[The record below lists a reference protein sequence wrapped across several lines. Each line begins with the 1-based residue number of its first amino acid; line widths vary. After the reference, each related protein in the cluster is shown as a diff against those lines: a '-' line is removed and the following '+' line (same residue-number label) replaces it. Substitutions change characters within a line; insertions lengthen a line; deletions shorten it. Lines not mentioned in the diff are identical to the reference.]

1 MKRLFNFFLAVTLFF
16 FSCNSADNASKE
28 NIDYFVHR
36 NILWFDATANFDRF
50 CEKDSILFY
59 LQKSKEV
66 GVTDIVVDVK
76 PITGEVLYPSKI
88 APVMTSWGE
97 SKTVKDTTWDML
109 SYFIEEGHKLDLK
122 VHASTNVFVAGHNY
136 FDRGVVYDDTSKAKW
151 QTLSYLPEGMKLISE
166 QKNKYSTML
175 NPALPQVQEYELSIL
190 KELVAMYPQLDGI
203 ILDRVRFD
211 NLNADFSEQSKRLF
225 EQHRGEAVKNFP
237 ADIYTFAGTER
248 KNGPLFKEWLAWR
261 AKVIH
266 DFIYKAREELKAIH
280 PDIVFG
286 DYTGSWYPLYFD
298 VGVNFA
304 SKEYDPSEEF
314 DWATTAYKEYG
325 YAEALDLFTTG
336 NYYFEVE
343 KSELLAQTDTTKKTL
358 ESGLIVKKEDWYT
371 VEGSAELVN
380 KVTMGK
386 TPVYA
391 GLYVEQYKGHP
402 DQFVKALKMC
412 RQKSHGSMIF
422 DIVHIINYGWWDQVK
437 EGLSN

>member
-1 MKRLFNFFLAVTLFF
+1 MACSSSTSTSNKEDFFV
-16 FSCNSADNASKE
+16 D
-28 NIDYFVHR
+28 R

-50 CEKDSILFY
+50 CEKDSITFY
-59 LQKSKEV
+59 LEKSKEV
-66 GVTDIVVDVK
+66 GVTDVVVDVK
-76 PITGEVLYPSKI
+76 PISGEVLYPSKI
-88 APVMTSWGE
+88 APVMTSWGN

-109 SYFIEEGHKLDLK
+109 SYFIAEGHRLGLK

-136 FDRGVVYDDTSKAKW
+136 FDRGVIYQDSTKAAW
-151 QTLSYLPEGMKLISE
+151 QTLSNLPTGLTQISQ

-175 NPALPQVQEYELSIL
+175 NPVLPEVQAYQLSIL
-190 KELVAMYPQLDGI
+190 KELVEMYPQLDGI

-211 NLNADFSEQSKRLF
+211 DLNADFSDASKAVF
-225 EQHRGEAVKNFP
+225 EQYTGKSVENFP
-237 ADIYTFAGTER
+237 NDIFHFEGNER
-248 KNGPLFKEWLAWR
+248 IEGPLYKQWLEWR

-266 DFIYKAREELKAIH
+266 DFIYTARKELKALN
-280 PDIVFG
+280 PNLVFG

-304 SKEYDPSEEF
+304 SKEYDPSTEF
-314 DWATTAYKEYG
+314 EWATENYKNYG

-343 KSELLAQTDTTKKTL
+343 KSELLAQADTVEKTL
-358 ESGLIVKKEDWYT
+358 ESGLVVKKEDWYT

-380 KVTMGK
+380 QVTMGK

-391 GLYVEQYKGHP
+391 GLYVEQYEGNP
-402 DQFVKALKMC
+402 QQFVKALKMC
-412 RQKSHGSMIF
+412 REKSDGSMIF
-422 DIVHIINYGWWDQVK
+422 DIVHIINYGWWDYVK